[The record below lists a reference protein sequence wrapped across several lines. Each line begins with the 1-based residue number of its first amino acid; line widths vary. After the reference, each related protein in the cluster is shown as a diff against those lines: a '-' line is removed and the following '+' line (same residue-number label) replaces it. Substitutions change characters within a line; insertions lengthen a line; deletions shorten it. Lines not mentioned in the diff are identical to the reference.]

1 MNPRNSTLKDPP
13 AHTPLY
19 MDFNFSTTDRA
30 PTNSLFSPVGLG
42 EALVEEP
49 LGYEKLQKAFSVVN
63 TQTFLD
69 LMSENCRVAAA
80 ALEIKVKV
88 AKVAQ
93 S

>member
-1 MNPRNSTLKDPP
+1 MSNLP
-13 AHTPLY
+13 AHTPHTWTSISALRTELRPAVY
-19 MDFNFSTTDRA
+19 
-30 PTNSLFSPVGLG
+30 SPMPIG
-42 EALVEEP
+42 EELVEEP
-49 LGYEKLQKAFSVVN
+49 LGYEGLQKDFSVAN

-93 S
+93 P